1 MKLSEEQKQFLIS
14 YNIEKAETA
23 VNDAQF
29 LIDNQRLNIAYNRIY
44 YACFYII
51 TALSLKSNFSTSKHT
66 QLIGWFNRNYVNENV
81 IDKKFGQIL
90 NKAFD
95 QRSESDYGV
104 MLKPSSEN
112 ALQLLSEVKEF
123 VQVVKKLIIE

>member
-44 YACFYII
+44 
-51 TALSLKSNFSTSKHT
+51 
-66 QLIGWFNRNYVNENV
+66 
-81 IDKKFGQIL
+81 
-90 NKAFD
+90 
-95 QRSESDYGV
+95 
-104 MLKPSSEN
+104 
-112 ALQLLSEVKEF
+112 
-123 VQVVKKLIIE
+123 